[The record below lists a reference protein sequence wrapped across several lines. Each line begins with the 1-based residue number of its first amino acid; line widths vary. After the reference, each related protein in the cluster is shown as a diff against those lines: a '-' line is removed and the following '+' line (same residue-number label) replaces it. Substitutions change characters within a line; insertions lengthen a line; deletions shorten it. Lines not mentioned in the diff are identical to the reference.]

1 MPALRF
7 LALCLIAA
15 PIAAA
20 AQATKRIPKVGFVYA
35 GPAECKQDRR
45 IESLHGELRNLG
57 YVIGKN
63 LELDR
68 KCYASA
74 DAMNKL
80 LNGFISDRVDVII
93 VPAPAPA
100 IAARALTRDIP
111 VVCTSCG
118 DPLDNGLVTS
128 LARPGGNVTGFASLS
143 AELIGKR
150 LALLKE
156 AMPGASRI
164 GALINPDN
172 PGTRA
177 TLKAL
182 DDASKVLNV
191 RIERFDYRALG
202 DLENALKTAASS
214 GLGAIIVQDDPF
226 ATANA
231 KRIADM
237 ALAFRLPA
245 SAGVLES
252 ADAGLLMS
260 YGVNRE
266 DLYRR
271 TAGYLHRILKGAKP
285 GDLPFEQAEKFD
297 FIVNL
302 RTAKAIGITIP
313 HSILVQATRVIE

>member
-1 MPALRF
+1 VFVA
-7 LALCLIAA
+7 LIAV
-15 PIAAA
+15 PMTAAG
-20 AQATKRIPKVGFVYA
+20 QATKKTLRVGFVYV
-35 GPAECKQDRR
+35 GPKECPSDRR
-45 IESLHGELRNLG
+45 LESLHGELRSLG

-63 LELDR
+63 LVLDR
-68 KCYASA
+68 RCFTNA
-74 DAMNKL
+74 DEMRKL
-80 LNGFISDRVDVII
+80 LNDFISERVDAIL
-93 VPAPAPA
+93 VPGPGPAL
-100 IAARALTRDIP
+100 AARALTREIP
-111 VVCTSCG
+111 IVCASCG

-128 LARPGGNVTGFASLS
+128 LARPDGNVTGFASLS

-156 AMPGASRI
+156 AIPNVSRI

-182 DDASKVLNV
+182 DDASKRLNV
-191 RIERFDYRALG
+191 RIERIDYRARG
-202 DLENALKTAASS
+202 DLENAFKTAAST

-252 ADAGLLMS
+252 AEAGLLMS

-271 TAGYLHRILKGAKP
+271 MAGYIDRILKGTRP

-302 RTAKAIGITIP
+302 KTAKAIGITMP
-313 HSILVQATRVIE
+313 QSVLVQATRVIQ

>member
-1 MPALRF
+1 VYVG
-7 LALCLIAA
+7 
-15 PIAAA
+15 
-20 AQATKRIPKVGFVYA
+20 PK
-35 GPAECKQDRR
+35 ECPSDRR
-45 IESLHGELRNLG
+45 LESLHGELRSLG

-63 LELDR
+63 LVLDR
-68 KCYASA
+68 RCFTNA
-74 DAMNKL
+74 DEMRKL
-80 LNGFISDRVDVII
+80 LNDFISERVDAIL
-93 VPAPAPA
+93 VPGPGPAL
-100 IAARALTRDIP
+100 AARALTREIP
-111 VVCTSCG
+111 IVCASCG

-128 LARPGGNVTGFASLS
+128 LARPDGNVTGFASLS

-156 AMPGASRI
+156 AIPNVSRI

-182 DDASKVLNV
+182 DDASKRLNV
-191 RIERFDYRALG
+191 RIERIDYRALG
-202 DLENALKTAASS
+202 DLENAFKTAAST

-252 ADAGLLMS
+252 AEAGLLMS

-271 TAGYLHRILKGAKP
+271 MAGYIDRILKGTRP

-302 RTAKAIGITIP
+302 KTAKAIGITMP
-313 HSILVQATRVIE
+313 QSVLVQATRVIQ